1 MVVASK
7 VPLPNYRPDL
17 DDKRPQREVTLPPL
31 VYQNHKAQS
40 VCSLMM
46 KFQCISIVQV
56 VLPLS
61 LQRRVEGLL
70 QEHLDR
76 QQLNLGKANE
86 GVADSQPPKQTEELP
101 DESSDSFLDGSVM
114 EKVLQRRSMRMRNMQ
129 RAWQVLLE
137 SSLPRPSSLFI

>member
-1 MVVASK
+1 M
-7 VPLPNYRPDL
+7 
-17 DDKRPQREVTLPPL
+17 PPL
-31 VYQNHKAQS
+31 VYQYHKAQFS
-40 VCSLMM
+40 CSFYAEIVMH
-46 KFQCISIVQV
+46 FIVQV

-76 QQLNLGKANE
+76 QQLNSGKDNE

-129 RAWQVLLE
+129 RAWQVCLIHLY
-137 SSLPRPSSLFI
+137 LWPL

>member
-1 MVVASK
+1 MH
-7 VPLPNYRPDL
+7 L
-17 DDKRPQREVTLPPL
+17 
-31 VYQNHKAQS
+31 
-40 VCSLMM
+40 
-46 KFQCISIVQV
+46 FVQV

-76 QQLNLGKANE
+76 QQLSSGKASE
-86 GVADSQPPKQTEELP
+86 GVADSQCLKQTEELP

-129 RAWQVLLE
+129 RAWQVLLDH
-137 SSLPRPSSLFI
+137 LYLRPLIIFIKYFLLRQ

>member
-1 MVVASK
+1 M
-7 VPLPNYRPDL
+7 
-17 DDKRPQREVTLPPL
+17 
-31 VYQNHKAQS
+31 
-40 VCSLMM
+40 
-46 KFQCISIVQV
+46 

-76 QQLNLGKANE
+76 QQLSSGKANE
-86 GVADSQPPKQTEELP
+86 GVDDSLSPKQTEELP

-129 RAWQVLLE
+129 RAWQVLLNHLYLGTLIF
-137 SSLPRPSSLFI
+137 SSKTFY